1 MTSIK
6 RRSEEDDRIEVIK
19 LFDIVW
25 FGLRVRPNHA
35 ICFFTHGNKI
45 NMFARFDVQ
54 TLSSE
59 PCV

>member
-6 RRSEEDDRIEVIK
+6 RRSEEDNRIEVIK

-35 ICFFTHGNKI
+35 IYFLHMVTK
-45 NMFARFDVQ
+45 
-54 TLSSE
+54 
-59 PCV
+59 